1 MASTGLSTPLLA
13 VHWYRII
20 LSGVPGLLTFK
31 TVMDDPWGKTLES
44 PTRVHVITGE
54 GFPEALQ
61 DNVTLLPSTIVRMV
75 SEIFTNGATE
85 ENRTKHTMLEKI
97 LGKDLRVQ
105 FFPQSFLKLWRVCT
119 CKTFSSSF
127 RTKSVDLLFVLLY
140 VVQVHDTKSHQIST
154 NHENA
159 HSTKNM
165 SDLPT
170 MVMLTVALCP
180 VPTVLIGTQVY
191 TPSAST
197 VMFNRPELWL
207 PITASLK

>member
-44 PTRVHVITGE
+44 PTCVHVIIGE

-61 DNVTLLPSTIVRMV
+61 DNVTLLPSSIVRIV

-97 LGKDLRVQ
+97 LGKDFRVEFVHPVISKAVTGLHIQNIQQ
-105 FFPQSFLKLWRVCT
+105 FIQKKKRLV
-119 CKTFSSSF
+119 
-127 RTKSVDLLFVLLY
+127 FVLLY
-140 VVQVHDTKSHQIST
+140 VVQVHDIKIHKIST

-170 MVMLTVALCP
+170 TVMLTVALCP
-180 VPTVLIGTQVY
+180 VPTVLIGTQMY

-197 VMFNRPELWL
+197 VMFNRPELRL
-207 PITASLK
+207 PIMASLK

>member
-20 LSGVPGLLTFK
+20 LSGLPGLLTFK

-44 PTRVHVITGE
+44 PTRVHVIIGE

-61 DNVTLLPSTIVRMV
+61 DNVTLLPSSIVRIV

-97 LGKDLRVQ
+97 LGKDFRVEFFHPVISKAVKGLHIQNIQQ
-105 FFPQSFLKLWRVCT
+105 FIQK
-119 CKTFSSSF
+119 KT
-127 RTKSVDLLFVLLY
+127 RLVFVLLY
-140 VVQVHDTKSHQIST
+140 VVQVHDIKIHKIST

-159 HSTKNM
+159 HSNKNM

-197 VMFNRPELWL
+197 VMFNRPELRL
-207 PITASLK
+207 PIMASLK